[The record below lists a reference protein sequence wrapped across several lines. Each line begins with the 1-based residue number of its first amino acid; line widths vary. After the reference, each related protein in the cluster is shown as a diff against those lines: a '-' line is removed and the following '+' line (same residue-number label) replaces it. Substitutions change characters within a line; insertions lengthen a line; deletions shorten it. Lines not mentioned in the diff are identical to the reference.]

1 MKTFIWTDLALRDYH
16 ENIDYLIR
24 EWSEKEAIG
33 FIEDVEN
40 TLFYLK
46 SGNIDFKESNYYNI
60 RECVVCKQITLFYR
74 HLNSK
79 EVEFLRF
86 WNNSKDKRKLKL

>member
-40 TLFYLK
+40 TLFF
-46 SGNIDFKESNYYNI
+46 FKI
-60 RECVVCKQITLFYR
+60 RQHRLQGE
-74 HLNSK
+74 
-79 EVEFLRF
+79 
-86 WNNSKDKRKLKL
+86 